1 MSCCHPSAK
10 ASIIAA
16 VSATMRLRP
25 PRRWT
30 SGRFR
35 LLVRCR
41 SAYGPRLRVG
51 ERDGRTAM
59 AKGQKRSN
67 REAKKPKADK
77 KKTLASTGTTPS
89 ALAKP
94 QPGGAKAETKK

>member
-1 MSCCHPSAK
+1 MPSSVRQ

-16 VSATMRLRP
+16 IGRYGALRP

-30 SGRFR
+30 REQFR
-35 LLVRCR
+35 LSALRR
-41 SAYGPRLRVG
+41 SAYFPRLRAG

-77 KKTLASTGTTPS
+77 KKILASAGS
-89 ALAKP
+89 ALSAPVKP
-94 QPGGAKAETKK
+94 KPGAGKAETKK